1 MKKIEIN
8 DLTVRDVFQ
17 NIDSRYISEK
27 LLNRIIEHL
36 GKIKFDSLE
45 VFGGSAYEKMLGNTF
60 QKSPFEIVYNIKN
73 KIPQTPLQ
81 ALIGARNLVGV
92 EIYSRTV
99 IKKFIS
105 ECIKSGIERF
115 KVFDSLND
123 IENFKFTVSTIIEGG
138 GHCQGTIIYDDLKGL
153 DFYVDFSNELENY
166 GCSSIC
172 IKDSEST
179 ILPQRTTELFKM
191 LSESVKI
198 PFYLSVYNL
207 RGLQISNYYN
217 ASVAG
222 CSGVDMSFIP
232 SSYNDLTPTVFPF
245 ILSLKDTDL
254 TVDLDYIKLL
264 EVFEW
269 FKNNIYPTI
278 RNVLFHSKFLFNN
291 KNRNLLPKWLLTS
304 INNQLTEIGEN
315 NKIDIVLEEVFRIKN
330 EIGKPSLSVPVGQI
344 IGSQAIINT
353 IISDQRW
360 EIINAEIKNL
370 IKGYYGRL
378 PREVDSSLLERI
390 ENEEHGSDDIAIKD
404 RKAAVPGEKVKDR
417 SLEQCASEISNLTKK
432 DDYIIS
438 YLFFPEKTL
447 KLLESKKIKKPE
459 KVDSKASAEAAEEI
473 IFPEFF
479 ESDQKTVKFEDIDL
493 KKIREITNLVETS
506 DIDGIKLEIDGVKI
520 SINKKNT
527 VQKEIKS
534 SSRHTTDEEPPF
546 TEREH
551 EKNIILVKSPIVG
564 TFYSSPSPD
573 ADPFVKIGTM
583 VKKGD
588 TLCIIE
594 AMKLM
599 NKISSE
605 HEGEIKEILVKNEE
619 TVEYDQVIMKI
630 KNV

>member
-1 MKKIEIN
+1 
-8 DLTVRDVFQ
+8 V
-17 NIDSRYISEK
+17 
-27 LLNRIIEHL
+27 
-36 GKIKFDSLE
+36 
-45 VFGGSAYEKMLGNTF
+45 
-60 QKSPFEIVYNIKN
+60 
-73 KIPQTPLQ
+73 
-81 ALIGARNLVGV
+81 
-92 EIYSRTV
+92 
-99 IKKFIS
+99 
-105 ECIKSGIERF
+105 
-115 KVFDSLND
+115 
-123 IENFKFTVSTIIEGG
+123 
-138 GHCQGTIIYDDLKGL
+138 
-153 DFYVDFSNELENY
+153 
-166 GCSSIC
+166 
-172 IKDSEST
+172 
-179 ILPQRTTELFKM
+179 
-191 LSESVKI
+191 
-198 PFYLSVYNL
+198 
-207 RGLQISNYYN
+207 
-217 ASVAG
+217 
-222 CSGVDMSFIP
+222 
-232 SSYNDLTPTVFPF
+232 
-245 ILSLKDTDL
+245 
-254 TVDLDYIKLL
+254 
-264 EVFEW
+264 
-269 FKNNIYPTI
+269 
-278 RNVLFHSKFLFNN
+278 
-291 KNRNLLPKWLLTS
+291 
-304 INNQLTEIGEN
+304 
-315 NKIDIVLEEVFRIKN
+315 
-330 EIGKPSLSVPVGQI
+330 
-344 IGSQAIINT
+344 
-353 IISDQRW
+353 
-360 EIINAEIKNL
+360 
-370 IKGYYGRL
+370 
-378 PREVDSSLLERI
+378 
-390 ENEEHGSDDIAIKD
+390 
-404 RKAAVPGEKVKDR
+404 
-417 SLEQCASEISNLTKK
+417 TKK

-534 SSRHTTDEEPPF
+534 SSRHTKVEEPPF

-573 ADPFVKIGTM
+573 AGPFVKVGTM